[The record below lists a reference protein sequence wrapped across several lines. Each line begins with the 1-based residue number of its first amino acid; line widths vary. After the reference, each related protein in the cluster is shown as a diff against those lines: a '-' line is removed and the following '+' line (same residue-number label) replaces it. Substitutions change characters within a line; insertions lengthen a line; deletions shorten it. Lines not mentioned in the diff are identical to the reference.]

1 MCTIFWIAP
10 PQFATELFICA
21 KKCTAKIHPIRQ
33 SSKSPDLQKP
43 RLSKIYTA

>member
-21 KKCTAKIHPIRQ
+21 TIITLKKDA
-33 SSKSPDLQKP
+33 
-43 RLSKIYTA
+43 RLVSYT

>member
-21 KKCTAKIHPIRQ
+21 ERMAIDKTTT
-33 SSKSPDLQKP
+33 
-43 RLSKIYTA
+43 SKICAMPKW